1 MGTNPE
7 YLAGIQLQLNSW
19 DKQFDALVA
28 EGRKTSGET
37 RTAYDRRLKELRLGR
52 KATQK
57 AIESAR
63 GATAA
68 LAAQAQNVVTTAC
81 DDMRAAIEK
90 VTSDLRA
97 LPPDGR
103 VRKAAPEPVPVPQP
117 ESIDA
122 PQPAEATAT

>member
-1 MGTNPE
+1 MSANAE
-7 YLAGIQLQLNSW
+7 YLAGMQLQLKTW
-19 DKQFDALVA
+19 DTQFEALVA

-52 KATQK
+52 RAAQK
-57 AIESAR
+57 SIESAR

-68 LAAQAQNVVTTAC
+68 LAAKAQAGVQAAC
-81 DDMRAAIEK
+81 DEMRTAIEK
-90 VTSDLRA
+90 VSSDLRA

-103 VRKAAPEPVPVPQP
+103 VRKPAPQPVPQP

-122 PQPAEATAT
+122 PLPVEAAAT